1 MPSLNCREQKKHE
14 IFRKMVGFT
23 MVELLI
29 AMVILVIVSGA
40 ALMLASTFSSHFVQ
54 SNELSTAR
62 QRGIMAVTYLE
73 NRVLQG
79 ALGMPGAGSAETDF
93 RTAFNDLL
101 TGPSSADLSAFNHAV
116 NIIGDNELLLAYA
129 MPSGLFT
136 VTSNDCSAYG
146 TVTVAL
152 SEAPD
157 PTKIAASSAANN
169 YTRSTEGWV
178 TFPSFGRAFSVETI
192 SGSSLT
198 LRSRLDGYLGENS
211 EMYYVRFLRGYVSNE
226 TFYAE
231 DVTRQSPQ
239 PVVKGIIGCQFSWD
253 IEEGLLTVAVL
264 ARGDRRNNAMVS
276 PQTLAGWDG
285 NIPND
290 VRHYYLS
297 VVRRGWRVRN

>member
-1 MPSLNCREQKKHE
+1 
-14 IFRKMVGFT
+14 

-29 AMVILVIVSGA
+29 AMVILAIVAGA
-40 ALMLASTFSSHFVQ
+40 VLMLASTFSRHFVQ
-54 SNELSTAR
+54 SSELSTAR

-73 NRVLQG
+73 NRILQG

-93 RTAFNDLL
+93 RTAFNELL
-101 TGPSSADLSAFNHAV
+101 TGPSSADLSVFTQAV

-136 VTSNDCSAYG
+136 ITSNDCSAYG
-146 TVTVAL
+146 TVAVAL
-152 SEAPD
+152 SGTPD

-192 SGSSLT
+192 SGSNLT
-198 LRSRLDGYLGENS
+198 LRSRLDGYLSENS
-211 EMYYVRFLRGYVSNE
+211 EMYYVRFLRAYVSGDS
-226 TFYAE
+226 FYAE

-239 PVVKGIIGCQFSWD
+239 PVVKGIIDCQFSWEID
-253 IEEGLLTVAVL
+253 EGLLTVAVL
-264 ARGDRRNNAMVS
+264 ARGDRRYNSMVS

-285 NIPND
+285 NVPND
-290 VRHYYLS
+290 ARHYYLS

>member
-1 MPSLNCREQKKHE
+1 MKKPGE
-14 IFRKMVGFT
+14 IPGKLGGFT

-29 AMVILVIVSGA
+29 AMVLIAIVAGA
-40 ALMLASTFSSHFVQ
+40 ALMLASTFSRHFVQ

-62 QRGIMAVTYLE
+62 QRGIMAATYLE
-73 NRVLQG
+73 NRILQG
-79 ALGMPGAGSAETDF
+79 ALGMPGSGSAETDF

-101 TGPSSADLSAFNHAV
+101 TGPSSADLSGFTHAV
-116 NIIGDNELLLAYA
+116 NVIGDHELLLAYA

-136 VTSNDCSAYG
+136 VTSNDCNAYG
-146 TVTVAL
+146 TVAVVL

-178 TFPSFGRAFSVETI
+178 TFPAFGRAFSVETV
-192 SGSSLT
+192 SGSNLI

-211 EMYYVRFLRGYVSNE
+211 EMYYVRFLRAYVSGE

-239 PVVKGIIGCQFSWD
+239 PVVKGIIDCQFFWD
-253 IEEGLLTVAVL
+253 FDEGLLSVAFL
-264 ARGDRRNNAMVS
+264 ARGDRRNNTMVS
-276 PQTLAGWDG
+276 PQTLAGWEGTIAD
-285 NIPND
+285 D
-290 VRHYYLS
+290 DRHYYLS